1 MNLPLPAGFDGLF
14 FFDLDDIFAPGMGC
28 SSPLVGIRLLTALTM
43 AVNSELVNFHKK
55 KLMVLYNNYYFL
67 APCCE

>member
-43 AVNSELVNFHKK
+43 AVNSEFVSFH
-55 KLMVLYNNYYFL
+55 
-67 APCCE
+67 

>member
-43 AVNSELVNFHKK
+43 AVNSELVNFHKRK
-55 KLMVLYNNYYFL
+55 TNDPV
-67 APCCE
+67 